1 MYMVMVVV
9 EESCWD
15 VSCTCKHT
23 PEDMIQTVLH
33 LTLAIP

>member
-1 MYMVMVVV
+1 MVVV
-9 EESCWD
+9 EESGWD

-23 PEDMIQTVLH
+23 PEDMIQTVH